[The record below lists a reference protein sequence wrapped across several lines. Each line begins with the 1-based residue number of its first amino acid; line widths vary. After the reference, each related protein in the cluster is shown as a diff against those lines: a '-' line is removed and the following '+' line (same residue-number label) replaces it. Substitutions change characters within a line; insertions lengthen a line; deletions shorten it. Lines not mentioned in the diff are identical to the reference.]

1 MFATIRFIII
11 VVGFRAFI
19 YEVCIFFLVQV
30 QGKLG
35 EVMGNLFFKFG
46 CTGIYFAI
54 SSFKHLDLPTL

>member
-19 YEVCIFFLVQV
+19 YEVCIFF
-30 QGKLG
+30 GASAEKLG
-35 EVMGNLFFKFG
+35 EVMGSLFFKFG